1 MWQKRL
7 ETEQTTV
14 SGSKC
19 FIFSFLS
26 NKFHSEE
33 VNCTAL
39 GKSFKGSRKPSD
51 ISGFYWDILFL
62 VKHFIVDPSG

>member
-1 MWQKRL
+1 MWQTLL

-26 NKFHSEE
+26 NKFHLEE
-33 VNCTAL
+33 LKCTAL
-39 GKSFKGSRKPSD
+39 EDSFKGSGKPSD
-51 ISGFYWDILFL
+51 ISGFYWDVLFL
-62 VKHFIVDPSG
+62 VKHFIVDRSG